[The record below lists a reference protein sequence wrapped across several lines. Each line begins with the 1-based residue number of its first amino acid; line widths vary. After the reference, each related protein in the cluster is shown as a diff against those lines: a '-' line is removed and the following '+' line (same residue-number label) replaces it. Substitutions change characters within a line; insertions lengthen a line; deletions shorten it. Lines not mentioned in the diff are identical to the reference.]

1 MSYHINNSSTNDL
14 YTGSIAAAPFTENEP
29 LSDINT
35 NTNEYSVNLEL
46 NKNVYGI
53 CSARHEL
60 DEEFIEFAPKNENI
74 KEFFD
79 LFNTLFYELV
89 GNAPELLKEFFR
101 RSDKHVFPQLG
112 FQHVTE
118 KEIMA
123 LQTQAR
129 DTQRK
134 IDNIEKNHPYYQ
146 NGTILTSN
154 AYASHTIITT
164 AIAANKLYVIQSAKK
179 RLISNRSI
187 FDKLKQDNIKQILNP
202 AKTISDQEVT
212 VYINNNA
219 LNAIPDGPPIL
230 TLNDLYIPISEVN
243 SYNQINRPTPGDSL
257 DRISRADDQ
266 RDTVGRGY

>member
-29 LSDINT
+29 LSNINT

-53 CSARHEL
+53 CSARDEL

-89 GNAPELLKEFFR
+89 GNAPELLREFFR
-101 RSDKHVFPQLG
+101 RSDKHVFPELG

-134 IDNIEKNHPYYQ
+134 IDNIEKEHPYFKNRTVVASSVYQ
-146 NGTILTSN
+146 NLPSTVP
-154 AYASHTIITT
+154 AMAS
-164 AIAANKLYVIQSAKK
+164 NKLYVIQSAKK
-179 RLISNRSI
+179 RLIKTRPVFN
-187 FDKLKQDNIKQILNP
+187 KLKQDSIKQTLNP
-202 AKTISDQEVT
+202 TRIISDQEFT
-212 VYINNNA
+212 IYINETA
-219 LNAIPDGPPIL
+219 LNTIPDGPPIM

-243 SYNQINRPTPGDSL
+243 SYNQNRIPNLGDPVDII
-257 DRISRADDQ
+257 DRGAREERID
-266 RDTVGRGY
+266 

>member
-1 MSYHINNSSTNDL
+1 MSYHTNNSSTNDL

-35 NTNEYSVNLEL
+35 DERSVNLDL
-46 NKNVYGI
+46 SKNVYGI

-89 GNAPELLKEFFR
+89 GNAPELLREFFR
-101 RSDKHVFPQLG
+101 RSDKHVFPELG

-123 LQTQAR
+123 LQAQAR

-134 IDNIEKNHPYYQ
+134 IDNIEKRHPYYQ

-154 AYASHTIITT
+154 VYASNILITT
-164 AIAANKLYVIQSAKK
+164 AIAASKLYVIQSAKK
-179 RLISNRSI
+179 RLISNRTI
-187 FDKLKQDNIKQILNP
+187 FNKLKQDNIKQILNP
-202 AKTISDQEVT
+202 AKVISDQEVT
-212 VYINNNA
+212 VYIDNNA
-219 LNAIPDGPPIL
+219 LDAIPDGPPIL

-243 SYNQINRPTPGDSL
+243 SYNQIGRPNPGDSL
-257 DRISRADDQ
+257 DRIGRANDQ

>member
-1 MSYHINNSSTNDL
+1 MSYHTNNSSTNDL

-35 NTNEYSVNLEL
+35 DERSVNLDL
-46 NKNVYGI
+46 SKNVYGI

-89 GNAPELLKEFFR
+89 GNAPELLREFFR
-101 RSDKHVFPQLG
+101 RSDKHVFPELG

-134 IDNIEKNHPYYQ
+134 IDNIEKEHPYFKNRTVVASSLYQ
-146 NGTILTSN
+146 NLPSTVP
-154 AYASHTIITT
+154 AM
-164 AIAANKLYVIQSAKK
+164 AANKLYVIQSAKK
-179 RLISNRSI
+179 RLISNRQI

-202 AKTISDQEVT
+202 A
-212 VYINNNA
+212 Y
-219 LNAIPDGPPIL
+219 
-230 TLNDLYIPISEVN
+230 
-243 SYNQINRPTPGDSL
+243 
-257 DRISRADDQ
+257 
-266 RDTVGRGY
+266 